1 MSKADHDN
9 KILLSPEYVRLMSN
23 SANRQEE
30 KLKEI
35 EKELNRTTIEGKN
48 NILLVMGDDGKW
60 INTDKWAYKIHI
72 GDLLKNRDSLVE
84 NMMQWEYV
92 LSQLMLGNQGKGER
106 LYIGEVKE

>member
-9 KILLSPEYVRLMSN
+9 KILLPPEYVRLMSN

-48 NILLVMGDDGKW
+48 NILKVMGDDGKW
-60 INTDKWAYKIHI
+60 IYTDKWEYKIHI
-72 GDLLKNRDSLVE
+72 GDLLKSRDSLVE
-84 NMMQWEYV
+84 NMMYWEYV

>member
-60 INTDKWAYKIHI
+60 IYTDKWEYKIHI
-72 GDLLKNRDSLVE
+72 DDLLKSRDSLVE
-84 NMMQWEYV
+84 NMMYWEYV

-106 LYIGEVKE
+106 LYIGEVE

>member
-9 KILLSPEYVRLMSN
+9 KILLTPEYARLISR
-23 SANRQEE
+23 SINRQEE
-30 KLKEI
+30 LKEI

-60 INTDKWAYKIHI
+60 IYTDKWAYKIHI
-72 GDLLKNRDSLVE
+72 GNLLKNRDSLVE

-106 LYIGEVKE
+106 LYIGEVE

>member
-1 MSKADHDN
+1 MSKADYNN
-9 KILLSPEYVRLMSN
+9 KILLTPEYARLIS
-23 SANRQEE
+23 SSINRQE

-84 NMMQWEYV
+84 NMMYCEYV

>member
-1 MSKADHDN
+1 MSKADHNN
-9 KILLSPEYVRLMSN
+9 KILLTPEYARLISRLI
-23 SANRQEE
+23 NRQE

-72 GDLLKNRDSLVE
+72 GNLLKNRDSLVE